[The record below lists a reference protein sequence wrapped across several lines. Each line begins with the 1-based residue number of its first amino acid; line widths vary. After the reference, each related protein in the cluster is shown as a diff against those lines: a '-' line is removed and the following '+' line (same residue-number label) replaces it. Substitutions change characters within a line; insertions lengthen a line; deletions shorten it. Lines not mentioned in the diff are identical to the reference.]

1 MTARGKHLDND
12 EPNPNTSVRRP
23 VRVAAGVLRPG
34 RVLIS
39 ALLTVE
45 ATALGGAVKPG
56 QEGGCGLCI
65 ESLRCVR
72 SAGQ

>member
-1 MTARGKHLDND
+1 MCCF
-12 EPNPNTSVRRP
+12 
-23 VRVAAGVLRPG
+23 RVGLA